1 MRHHL
6 LLPLLALLCAGPSM
20 ASEDAAKPGKA
31 RETCI
36 DSRRINGW
44 TSESDRVIIVTLGA
58 RQRYRM
64 ELSPSASIFN
74 VDSRPDLAF
83 IPRSDGSLCA
93 GWGHVGVEGQRI
105 PILSITRLADPPPKA
120 EQAAPPE
127 K

>member
-1 MRHHL
+1 MRRYL
-6 LLPLLALLCAGPSM
+6 MLPLLALFCAGS
-20 ASEDAAKPGKA
+20 AFADDAVKADKA

-64 ELSPSASIFN
+64 ELSPSAGIFN

-105 PILSITRLADPPPKA
+105 PILSITRLPDPPPKA

>member
-1 MRHHL
+1 MRRYLML
-6 LLPLLALLCAGPSM
+6 LLLALFCAGP
-20 ASEDAAKPGKA
+20 AFADDTAKPDKP

-44 TSESDRVIIVTLGA
+44 TSENDRVIIVTLGA
-58 RQRYRM
+58 KQRYRM

-74 VDSRPDLAF
+74 VDSRADLAF

-93 GWGHVGVEGQRI
+93 GWGHIGVEGQRI
-105 PILSITRLADPPPKA
+105 PILSITRLPDPPPKA
-120 EQAAPPE
+120 EQTAPPE

>member
-6 LLPLLALLCAGPSM
+6 LLPLLALLCADPAM
-20 ASEDAAKPGKA
+20 ASEDAAKSDKA

-93 GWGHVGVEGQRI
+93 GWGHIGVEGQRI
-105 PILSITRLADPPPKA
+105 PILSITRLPDPPPKA
-120 EQAAPPE
+120 EQTAPPE